1 MKKLLAIMV
10 LGLFIL
16 TSCVSGRSD
25 NKAILFGSEE
35 LLITTYPYGAKC
47 QLKNDKEILN
57 ILSPERI
64 KVKRSIEALKI
75 TCTKAGY
82 KETTRNFYLR
92 EQGRR
97 LGVDDVDIPASE
109 SSAVLSLAKFGF
121 KSFKNRI
128 GTYANS
134 VDGNNK
140 PAIHLDL
147 IKKTR

>member
-1 MKKLLAIMV
+1 MKKLLAIVV

-25 NKAILFGSEE
+25 NKAILLGSEE
-35 LLITTYPYGAKC
+35 LLITTHPYGAKC

-64 KVKRSIEALKI
+64 KIKRSIEALKI

-92 EQGRR
+92 EQGKR
-97 LGVDDVDIPASE
+97 LGVDDISFSE
-109 SSAVLSLAKFGF
+109 SGAVLSLAKFGF